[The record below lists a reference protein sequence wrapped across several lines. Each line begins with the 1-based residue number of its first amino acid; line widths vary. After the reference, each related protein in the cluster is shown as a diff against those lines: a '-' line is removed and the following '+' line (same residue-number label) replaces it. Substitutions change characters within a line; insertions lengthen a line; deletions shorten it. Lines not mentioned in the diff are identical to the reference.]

1 MKYAV
6 KQIRGKKPYEIY
18 TPASA
23 NKEGQNDRDAFEE
36 LVGNTDFHS
45 FQVWRSK
52 ADGEATTVYALTL
65 EQIKAISTR
74 NNREIGG
81 LKGRITKLLREI
93 EWLWPLANKAEA
105 LEAKNK
111 TLTAM
116 KVKARQMLDEYKAK
130 EAAKKQKPPSVIRAG
145 LSQGPVIGDRSLTGK
160 GAGQLCAE
168 AVGTTDEFRGAVRG

>member
-1 MKYAV
+1 MKHAV
-6 KQIRGKKPYEIY
+6 KQIRGKKPYELY
-18 TPASA
+18 TPAGA
-23 NKEGQNDRDAFEE
+23 NKGGHSDRDAFEQI
-36 LVGNTDFHS
+36 VGNTDFHS

-52 ADGEATTVYALTL
+52 ANGEATTVYALTL

-93 EWLWPLANKAEA
+93 ECLWPLASKAEE

-116 KVKARQMLDEYKAK
+116 KAKAREMLDEYKAK
-130 EAAKKQKPPSVIRAG
+130 EDAKKPKPPSVIRAG

-168 AVGTTDEFRGAVRG
+168 AVGTTDEFRGTVRG